1 MHSTE
6 LFKDKIRINAMKSTT
21 RKSIKS
27 MRALG
32 FGFGSATNW
41 CLTLGKTF
49 DIPELL
55 FLCLETNEDD
65 L

>member
-1 MHSTE
+1 
-6 LFKDKIRINAMKSTT
+6 MKSST

-27 MRALG
+27 MRALD
-32 FGFGSATNW
+32 FGSGFATNW
-41 CLTLGKTF
+41 CLTLGKIF

-55 FLCLETNEDD
+55 FLNLETNEDD